1 MRANG
6 APTGYA
12 TSVVDELRK
21 AFPDLDP
28 LLQSG
33 DAPQRVRAKVASL
46 RNKGLL
52 PPAPE
57 PIIVGD
63 ALNSTLFPDGCSGNA
78 VRTWCKKYVE
88 ETFVFDAAD
97 GGKDAP
103 RFSARADRELAARV
117 YREAIIKKDAHS
129 CLLKLCGQLFH
140 AISQL
145 EGGA

>member
-1 MRANG
+1 M
-6 APTGYA
+6 
-12 TSVVDELRK
+12 RK

-28 LLQSG
+28 LLQGG
-33 DAPQRVRAKVASL
+33 DVAQRVRAKVASL
-46 RNKGLL
+46 RTKGVL

-63 ALNSTLFPDGCSGNA
+63 VLNSTLFPDGCSGNG

-97 GGKDAP
+97 AGKDAP
-103 RFSARADRELAARV
+103 RFSAPADRDLAARV
-117 YREAIIKKDAHS
+117 YREAIIKKDAHP

-140 AISQL
+140 AISQPD
-145 EGGA
+145 GGA